1 MGKRG
6 WASKRNSEEWLVR
19 EEKAQETVVFSVSFI
34 EKKLITSVKCFWW
47 VNQNK
52 NLEWI
57 IGFNRVKV
65 RGDHEKSHLYGV
77 KRLRKL
83 DSREDERRAS
93 LGHRGVREVRVP
105 FWSNFISKCIF
116 DTHLR
121 CQVGSWINTLRDS
134 GMVGIHI

>member
-1 MGKRG
+1 M
-6 WASKRNSEEWLVR
+6 
-19 EEKAQETVVFSVSFI
+19 VFSVSFI

-93 LGHRGVREVRVP
+93 DHPGGEKMEMGSTGNL
-105 FWSNFISKCIF
+105 FWEFFLFVLC
-116 DTHLR
+116 
-121 CQVGSWINTLRDS
+121 
-134 GMVGIHI
+134 